1 MRVSEAVGMRR
12 VLPRRDSGDFWDRMV
27 GRCIWFT
34 AGALSVLM
42 WLDIGI

>member
-1 MRVSEAVGMRR
+1 MREGVRVGR
-12 VLPRRDSGDFWDRMV
+12 VLPRGDSGDFWDRVV